1 MARLVHTTMSK
12 GSCAMATTDQFIQAI
27 CRYAHV
33 ETDTYVD
40 AYAVGMALGMDVPAV
55 QSIVD
60 TLRNRGMIAVER
72 ERDRLTI
79 SLTDRGIAD
88 VMARLAA

>member
-1 MARLVHTTMSK
+1 
-12 GSCAMATTDQFIQAI
+12 MATTDRFIQEI

-40 AYAVGMALGMDVPAV
+40 AYAVGTALGMDAPAV
-55 QSIVD
+55 RSVVN
-60 TLRNRGMIAVER
+60 TLHDRGLVAVER

-88 VMARLAA
+88 VMTRLAA

>member
-1 MARLVHTTMSK
+1 
-12 GSCAMATTDQFIQAI
+12 MATTEQFMQEI

-40 AYAVGMALGMDVPAV
+40 AYAVGMALGMDAHAI
-55 QSIVD
+55 QSIVA
-60 TLRNRGMIAVER
+60 TLQNRGMVAVER

-79 SLTDRGIAD
+79 SLTDRGIAN
-88 VMARLAA
+88 ALTRLAA